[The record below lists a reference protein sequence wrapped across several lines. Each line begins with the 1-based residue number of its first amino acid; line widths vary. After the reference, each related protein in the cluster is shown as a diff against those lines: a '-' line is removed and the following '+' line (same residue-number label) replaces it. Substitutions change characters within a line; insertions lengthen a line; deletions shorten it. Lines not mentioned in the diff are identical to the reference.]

1 MFLSFN
7 HSHLRSDWGKWL
19 PSVFI
24 ACDDIFTIF
33 RPSGPER
40 PSRHNNV
47 SGASVVFELAEWQR
61 RAVAL
66 KFPDQAVIDGKH
78 CAAQSGQTFA
88 AINPAT
94 GQCLANVAACGEED
108 VDAAVRNA
116 RQVFEAGTWSQRPPA
131 ERKQVLLR
139 LADLLMTHREE
150 LALLDSL
157 NMGKPVMDAYN
168 IDVPGAAGVFRW
180 YAEAIDKLYDQV
192 APSAPNVLATITRE
206 ALGVV
211 AAVVPW
217 NFPLDMA
224 AWKLAPALAA
234 GNSVILKPAEQS
246 PFSALRLAEL
256 ALEAGLPPGVLNVL
270 PGLGE
275 QAGKALG
282 LHADVDCLVFTGSTQ
297 VGKYFMQY
305 SAQSN
310 LKQVWLECGG
320 KSANLVFADCQDLDL
335 AAEKAAFG
343 IFFNQGEVCSA
354 NSRLLVERSIHDEF
368 VERLKA
374 QAERWLPG
382 DPLDPQSSAGAIV
395 DDKQTA
401 SIMRFIRSAE
411 QSGATRVCG
420 GQQRRFNGSDNF
432 IEPTIFTGV
441 TADMPLFREEVFG
454 PVLAV
459 TPFDNEEEAVRLAND
474 SVYGLA
480 ASLWTDD
487 LNRAHRVARQ
497 LRAGTVSVNTVD
509 ALDVTVP
516 FGGGKQS
523 GFGRDLSLHSFDK
536 YTQLKTTW
544 FQLR

>member
-1 MFLSFN
+1 M
-7 HSHLRSDWGKWL
+7 
-19 PSVFI
+19 
-24 ACDDIFTIF
+24 
-33 RPSGPER
+33 
-40 PSRHNNV
+40 
-47 SGASVVFELAEWQR
+47 FELAEWQR
-61 RAVAL
+61 QAVAL
-66 KFPDQAVIDGKH
+66 KFPDKAVINGQH

-94 GQCLANVAACGEED
+94 GQWLANVAACGEDD
-108 VDAAVRNA
+108 VDAAVANA
-116 RQVFEAGTWSQRPPA
+116 RQVFESGTWAQRPPA

-139 LADLLMTHREE
+139 LADLLMEHREE

-157 NMGKPVMDAYN
+157 NMGKPVMDAHN

-180 YAEAIDKLYDQV
+180 YAESIDKLYDQI
-192 APSAPNVLATITRE
+192 APGAANVLATITRE

-224 AWKLAPALAA
+224 AWKLAPALAT

-256 ALEAGLPPGVLNVL
+256 ALEAGLPAGVLNVL

-275 QAGKALG
+275 QTGKALG
-282 LHADVDCLVFTGSTQ
+282 LHPDVDCLVFTGSTQ

-320 KSANLVFADCQDLDL
+320 KSANLVFADCHDLDL

-382 DPLDPQSSAGAIV
+382 DPLDPQSRAGAIV
-395 DDKQTA
+395 DQRQTA
-401 SIMRFIRSAE
+401 SIMRAIRAAE
-411 QSGATRVCG
+411 QAGATLVCG
-420 GQQRRFNGSDNF
+420 GRQRRFNGSDNF

-441 TADMPLFREEVFG
+441 SADMSLFRDEVFG

-459 TPFDNEEEAVRLAND
+459 VPFDDEDEAVRLAND

-487 LNRAHRVARQ
+487 LHRAHRVARR

>member
-1 MFLSFN
+1 MFELN
-7 HSHLRSDWGKWL
+7 DWQQRAAAQRFATQAMIDGQQVSAL
-19 PSVFI
+19 
-24 ACDDIFTIF
+24 
-33 RPSGPER
+33 
-40 PSRHNNV
+40 
-47 SGASVVFELAEWQR
+47 SGA
-61 RAVAL
+61 
-66 KFPDQAVIDGKH
+66 
-78 CAAQSGQTFA
+78 TFA

-94 GQCLANVAACGEED
+94 GETLAQVAACGAAD
-108 VDAAVRNA
+108 VDVAVRAA
-116 RQVFEAGTWSQRPPA
+116 RRAFEAGVWSQRSPT
-131 ERKQVLLR
+131 ERKAVLLR
-139 LADLLMTHREE
+139 LAELILENREE

-180 YAEAIDKLYDQV
+180 YAEALDKLYDQV
-192 APSAPNVLATITRE
+192 APSAQNVLATITRE

-234 GNSVILKPAEQS
+234 GNSVLLKPAEQS

-256 ALEAGLPPGVLNVL
+256 ALQAGIPAGVLNVL

-275 QAGKALG
+275 HAGKAMG
-282 LHADVDCLVFTGSTQ
+282 LHPDIDCLAFTGSTE

-320 KSANLVFADCQDLDL
+320 KSANLVFADCDLDL

-354 NSRLLVERSIHDEF
+354 NSRLLVERSVHDEF
-368 VERLKA
+368 VERLVAKA
-374 QAERWLPG
+374 QAWQPG
-382 DPLDPQSSAGAIV
+382 NPLDPKSATGAIV
-395 DDKQTA
+395 EARQTERVM
-401 SIMRFIRSAE
+401 SYIRGAFE
-411 QSGATRVCG
+411 QGAHLACG
-420 GQQRRFNGSDNF
+420 GEQLTFNGSNNF
-432 IEPTIFTGV
+432 VQPTIFTGV
-441 TADMPLFREEVFG
+441 TADMRLAQEEVFG

-459 TPFDNEEEAVRLAND
+459 IPFDSEEEAVRLAND
-474 SVYGLA
+474 SIYGLA
-480 ASLWTDD
+480 ASLWTDN
-487 LNRAHRVARQ
+487 LHRAHRVAKQ